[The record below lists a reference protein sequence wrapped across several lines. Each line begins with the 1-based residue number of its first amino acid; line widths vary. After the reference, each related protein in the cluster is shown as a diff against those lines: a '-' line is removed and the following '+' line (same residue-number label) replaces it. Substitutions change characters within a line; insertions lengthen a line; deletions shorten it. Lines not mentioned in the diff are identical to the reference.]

1 MSIDIA
7 GRTILT
13 GTNQDQ
19 YAVIDTTLSTTNVTW
34 IDQLS
39 GRQGEDG
46 RLVYF
51 AAKDGI
57 RSHNL
62 DNETVTL
69 KVKDAQGVIKIGAT
83 MANVISSVGGLFS
96 MLIPG
101 EFYQAAGDVQE
112 AYLEF
117 NNTDTSRITTVNI
130 GFRVLASGLVVTSG
144 ASQMYL
150 QSVDTLIEAANA
162 RINELTDNITAADK
176 IIAAAK
182 TIAQQVLDQIKTGMT
197 PILSGDNYFTGLN
210 SFTGNV
216 VVHGTVTVDNDVI
229 VAGNSVLSLENSVL
243 SLSND
248 VTDSGWLAC
257 PLAANVTGS
266 LDLRVFKYKSRQTN
280 KLILRGSLVPGNKIT
295 ANVPYP
301 LAKAPASL
309 MPGVYHF
316 SLALATKPGAYV
328 IGVAQ
333 WLDDNFLYAVFPND
347 VDANANIGLYGSIEY

>member
-1 MSIDIA
+1 MSTDIA

-13 GTNQDQ
+13 GTNQDR

-34 IDQLS
+34 VDQLN

-117 NNTDTSRITTVNI
+117 NNTTTSRITTVNI

-150 QSVDTLIEAANA
+150 QSVDALIEAANA
-162 RINELTDNITAADK
+162 RINELTDNITAADTT
-176 IIAAAK
+176 ITAAK
-182 TIAQQVLDQIKTGMT
+182 TIAQQVLDQIKTGMIPT
-197 PILSGDNYFTGLN
+197 LPSDNYFTGLN
-210 SFTGNV
+210 SFAGNV
-216 VVHGTVTVDNDVI
+216 VVHGTVTVDKDVI
-229 VAGNSVLSLENSVL
+229 VAGNSVLSLF
-243 SLSND
+243 ND

-257 PLAANVTGS
+257 PTAANVTGS
-266 LDLRVFKYKSRQTN
+266 LNLRAFNYNSRKTT
-280 KLILRGSLVPGNKIT
+280 KLILRGSLIPGKKIT
-295 ANVPYP
+295 ANTLYQ
-301 LAKAPASL
+301 LAKAPASFT
-309 MPGVYHF
+309 PYAYHF
-316 SLALATKPGAYV
+316 SLALAAKPGAYV
-328 IGVAQ
+328 VGVAQ
-333 WLDDNFLYAVFPND
+333 WMDDNFLYAVFPND
-347 VDANANIGLYGSIEY
+347 VDADASIGLYGSIEY